1 MRCSRWRSGEYFA
14 GVGSAWVDERR
25 HQLTEVAT
33 TARAA
38 AAEAAYGAGRYPDAQ
53 RLAEAV
59 VAADPLREAMWRTLM
74 RVRSAVGDYD
84 GVVSTFRYINARYGP
99 PRSRPRRPP
108 VPCRTSCAAEH
119 PFRRIHVRTP
129 TLISWRSDSH

>member
-1 MRCSRWRSGEYFA
+1 MR
-14 GVGSAWVDERR
+14 SAWVDERR
-25 HQLTEVAT
+25 RQLAEVAI

-38 AAEAAYGAGRYPDAQ
+38 AAEAAFAVDRYPDAQ

-84 GVVSTFRYINARYGP
+84 GVVSTFRAMSTRATGRRDRTRAGHPCPAGP
-99 PRSRPRRPP
+99 AAPLNTGFGAFTPP
-108 VPCRTSCAAEH
+108 GADTDYLA
-119 PFRRIHVRTP
+119 IQ
-129 TLISWRSDSH
+129 